1 MPTLKEPPELTLNG
15 AFMSDRDHVFVT
27 ETIRVPEWELS
38 ERFIRASGPGG
49 QNVNKVST
57 AVQLRWNVLA
67 SSIPG
72 PVKARFRR
80 RYSARLTQEGDLILE
95 AKDHRSQGLNR
106 TAARKRLA
114 EMIRAVAE
122 PPRKRVRTKPTRAS
136 VRRRLESK
144 KQRGN
149 VKSLR
154 GKVREED

>member
-1 MPTLKEPPELTLNG
+1 
-15 AFMSDRDHVFVT
+15 MSNRDHVFVT
-27 ETIRVPEWELS
+27 DSIQIPEWELS

-67 SSIPG
+67 SSIPA

-80 RYSARLTQEGDLILE
+80 RFGARLTQDGELILE

-106 TAARKRLA
+106 EAARKRLA
-114 EMIRAVAE
+114 DMVRAVAE
-122 PPRKRVRTKPTRAS
+122 PPRKRIRTKPTRAS

-144 KQRGN
+144 KQRGA
-149 VKSLR
+149 VKALR
-154 GKVREED
+154 GKVSDQD

>member
-1 MPTLKEPPELTLNG
+1 
-15 AFMSDRDHVFVT
+15 MSNRDHVFVT
-27 ETIRVPEWELS
+27 DTIQIPGWELT

-67 SSIPG
+67 SSIPA

-80 RYSARLTQEGDLILE
+80 RYGARLTQDGDLILE

-106 TAARKRLA
+106 EAARKRLA
-114 EMIRAVAE
+114 DMVRSVAE
-122 PPRKRVRTKPTRAS
+122 APRKRIRTKPTRAS
-136 VRRRLESK
+136 IRRRLDAK

-149 VKSLR
+149 VKALR
-154 GKVREED
+154 GKVSDQD